1 MDGWNSAA
9 GAGSVDVEPTMRF
22 SALNLDEPTTGQGH
36 VVHFYEE
43 DASLI
48 QAVTGFL
55 GSRLA
60 ARGSAIVI
68 STDEH
73 CRAFRLALGEA
84 GIDVAAAEARG
95 RYIELD
101 AEETLALLMGD
112 DGPDAER
119 FDGTIG
125 GALDRVTA
133 AGQPVAAFG
142 EMVSILWGGGQP
154 RDAIALERL
163 WGRLGRTRPFALFC
177 GYRQAMFASDAAG
190 IESIC
195 DQHDLRLPI
204 PPVEVI
210 DDDQACRRFE
220 PTPFA
225 APAARRFATSTLA
238 AWGLE
243 LLRDRVEL
251 AVSEMTTN
259 AILHARSRFTVELTR
274 GPDRVQLKVAD
285 AGASMA
291 SESQPM
297 AEESATGGRG
307 IPLVNAIASR
317 WGIDL
322 AESGKTIWADFDFPV
337 SHPASG

>member
-1 MDGWNSAA
+1 MDGWNSAEN
-9 GAGSVDVEPTMRF
+9 AGSVDVEPTMKF
-22 SALNLDEPTTGQGH
+22 PALDLSEPTTGQGH

-48 QAVTGFL
+48 QTVTGFL

-60 ARGSAIVI
+60 AGGSAIVI

-73 CRAFRLALGEA
+73 CRAFRLALGEV

-101 AEETLALLMGD
+101 AEETLNLLMGD
-112 DGPDAER
+112 DGPDADH
-119 FDGTIG
+119 FNGTIG
-125 GALDRVTA
+125 GALDRVTS

-142 EMVSILWGGGQP
+142 EMVSILWGGGRP
-154 RDAIALERL
+154 ADAIELERL

-177 GYRQAMFASDAAG
+177 GYRQAMFGSDAAG

-195 DQHDLRLPI
+195 AHHDLRLPI
-204 PPVEVI
+204 PQVEVI
-210 DDDQACRRFE
+210 DDERACRRFE
-220 PTPFA
+220 PTLFA
-225 APAARRFATSTLA
+225 ATAARRFGTSTLA

-243 LLRDRVEL
+243 QLRDQVEL

-274 GPDRVQLKVAD
+274 HPDWIQLSVSD
-285 AGASMA
+285 AGLSMT
-291 SESQPM
+291 SDSHSM

-322 AESGKTIWADFDFPV
+322 RESGKTIWADFDLLAPGV
-337 SHPASG
+337 G